1 MSVGI
6 LPLPK
11 ERGAKIM
18 PIDLKKGL
26 LNVVKSFRR
35 TQEIETPGIK
45 RAKKMAEAAKK
56 VSMEIAK
63 EKVEQGPT

>member
-1 MSVGI
+1 
-6 LPLPK
+6 
-11 ERGAKIM
+11 M